1 MKPDFT
7 VGLGYM
13 LMPAGSM
20 ARNAYMAELSMNLPQ
35 LNRERHDGEAKQADA
50 AADVSQAELDARAST
65 VFLEVRLAQIELLA
79 AEKRVKLY
87 RDTLLPQAEAS
98 FKASTAAYQ
107 NNRAEFM
114 SLIDAQNLL
123 LDIQTAYY
131 KASAATDEGTA
142 QLERAIGAPIA
153 NASNNGTERK
163 GR

>member
-1 MKPDFT
+1 
-7 VGLGYM
+7 
-13 LMPAGSM
+13 
-20 ARNAYMAELSMNLPQ
+20 
-35 LNRERHDGEAKQADA
+35 
-50 AADVSQAELDARAST
+50 
-65 VFLEVRLAQIELLA
+65 LLA

-131 KASAATDEGTA
+131 KASAATDEGAA

-153 NASNNGTERK
+153 STTNNDTERK
-163 GR
+163 SR